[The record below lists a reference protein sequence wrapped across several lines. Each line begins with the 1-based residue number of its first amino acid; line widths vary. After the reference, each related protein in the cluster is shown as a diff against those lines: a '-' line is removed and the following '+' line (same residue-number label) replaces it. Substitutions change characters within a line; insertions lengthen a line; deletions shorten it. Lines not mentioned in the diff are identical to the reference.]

1 VNIGAKIRFL
11 LLILGVC
18 CIITALSLKHSI
30 TKKDLLQ
37 HEAEIL
43 QENLASNERIVYSY
57 LSDVQQVERAKQF
70 HLNEGF
76 ALSYINNYRPK
87 GINVLTYYNS
97 DLKFWSSYKAIPPDP
112 SKIKE
117 GSSFIQFPNGWYEVI
132 KKTQGNY
139 SIIFLI
145 DVKNQ
150 FSIQNRYLKNGI
162 VKSLSPTNSLVL
174 ASFMDEEVFGITN
187 LDGKLLFEVKLNP
200 SYTQGIYAT
209 IQIWLWVVGL
219 FCFALFTNSFCA
231 WLVKKGHLIKATL
244 LLTVFFFVVRITDL
258 EYGWFNHQF
267 NLEIFSPAIYAESFF
282 LPSVGDFLLNVLG
295 LTWVVLFIYTYKDKY
310 KFPAGAS
317 RSRPFG
323 LAFHV
328 IALLLFS
335 GIAFLI
341 NTLFFGLIYNSK
353 INFDITNII
362 NLSWLS
368 WVCIIILCLVWFNV
382 YLIASIVIE
391 LTKQLKVNHKER
403 LLVFFSMFSLYFI
416 YMLFTAF
423 TVFFIA
429 YALFLF
435 IISYNIYIQKNKFTI
450 GVFAAIFFCLAFI
463 SSIKYLKFNDIKE
476 RSSRYVIAQKLQSSD
491 DPKVINSIESL
502 GNGISNDLF
511 IADYFKSPKGNR
523 HLALQN
529 YITKTFLDGYL
540 SPFEHN
546 FYEFNGKDSVSSQRE
561 ENSLRHYQSLVRSGS
576 VKISNFFYRL
586 NDTFG
591 YQNYFG
597 IVPIFDD
604 SHILGTLV
612 VELKSQQY
620 NYSSQFPEI
629 LIDGKL
635 KTDDDYSNYSFAF
648 YNNNRLIKQAGKYTY
663 KLANNEFKGKF
674 GEPVFVNEP
683 RQGYSHLIYTAS
695 SSKII
700 VISKEKVTYI
710 VRLAALSFF
719 FLVFIIFSAALY
731 VLIWLLKNIDESWG
745 GWFNIN
751 RSLMINANKILYKT
765 RIQLSIVL
773 SVVATL
779 LIVGWST
786 FFYIRDE
793 YRKQQDDFIREKI
806 RKVEMSY
813 EKQIFATGIP
823 KNTDQAIVNFNQFAD
838 INSAYLNLFD
848 VNGDLL
854 FTSLPKMYDY
864 GIIGERMGA
873 KAFIYLKQL
882 QRSEYT
888 NPTEAIGEFIYSS
901 AYAPIRNAQ
910 NQTVAYIGLPYYG
923 NEADY
928 QSKIGLFINTLI
940 NIYALVFVAIG
951 VLAVFLANQITSPLT
966 FIQES
971 IRKTKLG
978 QKNQP
983 IVWSRHDEIGSLIK
997 EYNKMIAAL
1006 EDSAVKLAKSERE
1019 SAWREMAKQ
1028 VAHEIKNPLTPLKL
1042 GVQLLEKS
1050 WKEKDPNFELK
1061 FERFYKSF
1069 IEQIDSLATIASEFS
1084 NFAKMPDTKLEQLLL
1099 IPIIAQSRDVFV
1111 NSTGAEIYI
1120 SNLTNKEVLI
1130 LGDKDQLLRSFNNL
1144 LKNAI
1149 EATSTRDKCL
1159 VYVKITNDTD
1169 YVFVEVEDNGKGI
1182 DLDLQEK
1189 IFVPNFTTKSSGTG
1203 LGLAFVKQAV
1213 ENAGGSINFK
1223 SSADTGTVFYLSF
1236 PLMPH

>member
-1 VNIGAKIRFL
+1 MNIGAKIRFL
-11 LLILGVC
+11 LLILAIC
-18 CIITALSLKHSI
+18 CIGTAVSLKHFT
-30 TKKDLLQ
+30 TKKDLLR
-37 HEAEIL
+37 HEAGLL
-43 QENLASNERIVYSY
+43 QDNLAASERVVYNF
-57 LSDVQQVERAKQF
+57 LADMQQLERAKQF

-76 ALSYINNYRPK
+76 ALNFITTIRPQ
-87 GINVLTYYNS
+87 GINVLTY
-97 DLKFWSSYKAIPPDP
+97 DGGVLKFWSSFKAIPSDP
-112 SKIKE
+112 GGLKE
-117 GSSFIQFPNGWYEVI
+117 GSSFVQFPNGWYEVI

-145 DVKNQ
+145 DVKSQ

-162 VKSLSPTNSLVL
+162 VSRLSSSSALSLAT
-174 ASFMDEEVFGITN
+174 FTDEDVFGISN
-187 LDGKLLFEVKLNP
+187 LDGKLLFEVKLNAN
-200 SYTQGIYAT
+200 YTQGVYAS
-209 IQIWLWVVGL
+209 IQVWLWVIGL
-219 FCFALFTNSFCA
+219 FCFSLFVNSFCA
-231 WLVKKGHLIKATL
+231 WLMKKGEVFKATAL
-244 LLTVFFFVVRITDL
+244 ILIFFLAIRITDL
-258 EYGWFNHQF
+258 EFGWFNHQF
-267 NLEIFSPAIYAESFF
+267 SLQIFNPSIYAESFF
-282 LPSVGDFLLNVLG
+282 LPSLGDFLLNVLA
-295 LTWVVLFIYTYKDKY
+295 LTWVVLFIYTNRDRYR
-310 KFPAGAS
+310 FPAWISSSKIA
-317 RSRPFG
+317 G
-323 LAFHV
+323 LFVHLMM
-328 IALLLFS
+328 LLILA
-335 GIAFLI
+335 GIGFLI
-341 NTLFFGLIYNSK
+341 NEVFFGLIYNSK

-368 WVCIIILCLVWFNV
+368 WTCIVLLCLVWFNV
-382 YLIASIVIE
+382 YLLASIFIA
-391 LTKQLKVNHKER
+391 LTHQLRVSQKER
-403 LLVFFSMFSLYFI
+403 LVLFLSLFVMYFI
-416 YMLFTAF
+416 YMLSTDF
-423 TVFFIA
+423 TVFFVV

-435 IISYNIYIQKNKFTI
+435 IISYNIYIQHTRFSI
-450 GVFAAIFFCLAFI
+450 GIFASIFFCLAFI

-476 RSSRYVIAQKLQSSD
+476 RNSRYVIAQKLQYSD
-491 DPKVINSIESL
+491 DPKVINSIQSL

-511 IADYFKSPKGNR
+511 ITDYFKSSRFNR

-529 YITKTFLDGYL
+529 YITKTYLDGYL

-546 FYEFNGKDSVSSQRE
+546 FYEFNVRDSIHVNGN
-561 ENSLRHYQSLVRSGS
+561 ENSLEHYQNLVRSGS
-576 VKISNFFYRL
+576 VKISNYFYRL

-597 IVPIFDD
+597 LIPVFDD
-604 SHILGTLV
+604 GHMLGTLV
-612 VELKSQQY
+612 IELKSQQY

-635 KTDDDYSNYSFAF
+635 KSEDDYSNYSFAF
-648 YNNNRLIKQAGKYTY
+648 YNGNKLIKQAGKYTY
-663 KLANNEFKGKF
+663 KLANTEFKGKF
-674 GEPVFVNEP
+674 GQPVFINDA
-683 RQGYSHLIYTAS
+683 RLGYSHLIYSAS
-695 SSKII
+695 NSKII
-700 VISKEKVTYI
+700 VISKEKVNYI

-731 VLIWLLKNIDESWG
+731 VMIWLLKNLDQSWG

-793 YRKQQDDFIREKI
+793 YRKQQEDFIREKI
-806 RKVEMSY
+806 RKVQISY
-813 EKQIFATGIP
+813 EKQIFSTGIP
-823 KNTDQAIVNFNQFAD
+823 KVTDQAIVNFNQFAD
-838 INSAYLNLFD
+838 INSAYLNLYD
-848 VNGDLL
+848 TNGSLL
-854 FTSLPKMYDY
+854 FTSLPKMFDY
-864 GIIGERMGA
+864 GIIGTKMGPTA
-873 KAFIYLKQL
+873 YIYLRQL
-882 QRSEYT
+882 QRSDYS
-888 NPTEAIGEFIYSS
+888 NPSEVIGDFIYSS

-978 QKNQP
+978 QKNKP
-983 IVWSRHDEIGSLIK
+983 ILWSRHDEIGSLIK

-1069 IEQIDSLATIASEFS
+1069 IEQIDSLAKIASDFS
-1084 NFAKMPDTKLEQLLL
+1084 NFAKMPDTKLEEVMLLPV
-1099 IPIIAQSRDVFV
+1099 IEQSKSIFEDNPDV
-1111 NSTGAEIYI
+1111 EIYV
-1120 SNLTNKEVLI
+1120 SNLTNREVVI
-1130 LGDKDQLLRSFNNL
+1130 LGDKDQLVRSFNNL

-1149 EATSTRDKCL
+1149 EACAMKSKCL
-1159 VYVKITNDTD
+1159 VYVRITNDSD
-1169 YVFVEVEDNGKGI
+1169 YVWVELEDNGKGI
-1182 DLDLQEK
+1182 DEDLQEK
-1189 IFVPNFTTKSSGTG
+1189 IFVPNFTTTSSGTG

-1213 ENAGGSINFK
+1213 DNAGGSISFK
-1223 SSADTGTVFYLSF
+1223 SDATAGTIFYLSF
-1236 PLMPH
+1236 PLANV

>member
-11 LLILGVC
+11 LLILGAC
-18 CIITALSLKHSI
+18 CIVTALSLKHSI

-37 HEAEIL
+37 HEAGIL
-43 QENLASNERIVYSY
+43 QEKLALNERIVYSY
-57 LSDVQQVERAKQF
+57 LADLKKVEHAKQF
-70 HLNEGF
+70 HLNEVY
-76 ALSYINNYRPK
+76 ALNYINNYRTK
-87 GINVLTYYNS
+87 GINILTYENS
-97 DLKFWSSYKAIPPDP
+97 VLRFWSSYKAIPSDP

-139 SIIFLI
+139 TLIFLL

-150 FSIQNRYLKNGI
+150 YSIQNRYLSNGI
-162 VKSLSPTNSLVL
+162 VKGMSSKNSLVL

-200 SYTQGIYAT
+200 NYTQGIYAAM
-209 IQIWLWVVGL
+209 QVWLWVIGL
-219 FCFALFTNSFCA
+219 FCFALFTNSCCA
-231 WLVKKGHLIKATL
+231 WLAKRGHLIKATL
-244 LLTVFFFVVRITDL
+244 LLALFFFAFRITDL

-267 NLEIFSPAIYAESFF
+267 NLAIFSPAIYAESFF
-282 LPSVGDFLLNVLG
+282 LPSVGDFLLNVLA
-295 LTWVVLFIYTYKDKY
+295 LTWVILFIYTYRERY
-310 KFPAGAS
+310 RFPNWMTG
-317 RSRPFG
+317 SRPLG
-323 LAFHV
+323 LAFHLLA
-328 IALLLFS
+328 ILLFS

-341 NTLFFGLIYNSK
+341 NTVFFGLIYNSK

-391 LTKQLKVNHKER
+391 LTKQLKVSHKER
-403 LLVFFSMFSLYFI
+403 LILFLSLFALYFVF
-416 YMLFTAF
+416 MMSTAF

-435 IISYNIYIQKNKFTI
+435 IISYNIYIQRNKFSI

-476 RSSRYVIAQKLQSSD
+476 RSNRYVIAQKLQSSD
-491 DPKVINSIESL
+491 DPKVLNSIESL

-511 IADYFKSPKGNR
+511 IADYFKSPKSNR

-546 FYEFNGKDSVSSQRE
+546 FYEFNIKDAVPAQGGD
-561 ENSLRHYQSLVRSGS
+561 NSLAHYQNLVRSGS

-604 SHILGTLV
+604 SHIIGTLV

-620 NYSSQFPEI
+620 NYSSQFPEL

-635 KTDDDYSNYSFAF
+635 KNEDDYSNYSFAF
-648 YNNNRLIKQAGKYTY
+648 YNNNKLIKQSGKYTY

-683 RQGYSHLIYTAS
+683 KLGYSHLIYTAS
-695 SSKII
+695 NSKII

-719 FLVFIIFSAALY
+719 FLVFILFSAALY
-731 VLIWLLKNIDESWG
+731 VVIWLLKNIDESWG

-793 YRKQQDDFIREKI
+793 YRKQQEDFIRERI
-806 RKVEMSY
+806 RKVQLSY
-813 EKQIFATGIP
+813 ERQIFATGIP
-823 KNTDQAIVNFNQFAD
+823 KNTDQAIMNFNQFAD

-848 VNGDLL
+848 VNGNLL
-854 FTSLPKMYDY
+854 FTSLPKLYDY
-864 GIIGERMGA
+864 GIVGTKMGA
-873 KAFIYLKQL
+873 KAMIYLKLL

-888 NPTEAIGEFIYSS
+888 NPTEAIGEFTYSA

-928 QSKIGLFINTLI
+928 QAKIGLFINTLI

-983 IVWSRHDEIGSLIK
+983 IIWSRHDEIGSLIK
-997 EYNKMIAAL
+997 EYNKMISAL

-1061 FERFYKSF
+1061 FQRFYKSF
-1069 IEQIDSLATIASEFS
+1069 VEQIDSLATIASEFS

-1099 IPIIAQSRDVFV
+1099 VPIIEQSRNVFV
-1111 NSTGAEIYI
+1111 NTSGAEIYI
-1120 SNLTNKEVLI
+1120 SNLTSKETLI

-1149 EATSTRDKCL
+1149 EATSGKDKCL
-1159 VYVKITNDTD
+1159 VHLKISNDSD
-1169 YVFVEVEDNGKGI
+1169 FVFVEVVDNGKGI
-1182 DLDLQEK
+1182 DPDLQEK

-1213 ENAGGSINFK
+1213 ENAGGSISFK
-1223 SSADTGTVFYLSF
+1223 SSAATGTVFYLSF
-1236 PLMPH
+1236 PLV

>member
-11 LLILGVC
+11 LLILGIC
-18 CIITALSLKHSI
+18 CIVTALSLKHSI
-30 TKKDLLQ
+30 TKKDLLE
-37 HEAEIL
+37 HEAGIL
-43 QENLASNERIVYSY
+43 QQSLASNERLIYNF
-57 LSDVQQVERAKQF
+57 LGDLQQLERAKQY
-70 HLNEGF
+70 HLNENY
-76 ALSYINNYRPK
+76 ALDFINSIRPK
-87 GINVLTYYNS
+87 KINVLTYENGA
-97 DLKFWSSYKAIPPDP
+97 LKFWSSYKAVPANPE
-112 SKIKE
+112 KIKE

-132 KKTQGNY
+132 KKTHGNY

-145 DVKNQ
+145 DIKNQ
-150 FSIQNRYLKNGI
+150 FSIQNRFLKNGI
-162 VKSLSPTNSLVL
+162 VANLSSANSLSL
-174 ASFMDEEVFGITN
+174 ASFMDEEVHGITN

-200 SYTQGIYAT
+200 TYTKGVYAT
-209 IQIWLWVVGL
+209 IQIWLWVIGM
-219 FCFALFTNSFCA
+219 FCVALFTNSLCA
-231 WLVKKGHLIKATL
+231 WMVKNGHLFKGTL
-244 LLTVFFFVVRITDL
+244 SLILFFVILRLTDL
-258 EYGWFNHQF
+258 QYGWFNHQF
-267 NLEIFSPAIYAESFF
+267 NLEIFSPSIYGESFF
-282 LPSVGDFLLNVLG
+282 LPSLGDFLLNVLA
-295 LTWVVLFIYTYKDKY
+295 LTWIVLFVYTYREKY
-310 KFPAGAS
+310 RFPVSLNQHKGFS
-317 RSRPFG
+317 
-323 LAFHV
+323 LAIH
-328 IALLLFS
+328 LLFVLVFS
-335 GIAFLI
+335 GIGFLI
-341 NTLFFGLIYNSK
+341 NDVFFGLIYNSK

-368 WVCIIILCLVWFNV
+368 WVCIIILCLVWFNI
-382 YLIASIVIE
+382 YLLANIVIS
-391 LTKQLKVNHKER
+391 LTKPMVVTNKER
-403 LLVFFSMFSLYFI
+403 LLLFFTLFCMYFI
-416 YMLFTAF
+416 YMLATAF
-423 TVFFIA
+423 TAFFIA

-435 IISYNIYIQKNKFTI
+435 IVCYNVYVQHNKFSI
-450 GVFAAIFFCLAFI
+450 GAFAAIFFCLAFV
-463 SSIKYLKFNDIKE
+463 SSVKYLKFNDIKE
-476 RSSRYVIAQKLQSSD
+476 RNNRYMIAEKLQSSD
-491 DPKVINSIESL
+491 DPKVINSIENL

-511 IADYFKSPKGNR
+511 ITDYFKSAQSDR

-529 YITKTFLDGYL
+529 YINKTFLDGYL

-546 FYEFNGKDSVSSQRE
+546 FYEFAAGDTVSGNTE
-561 ENSLRHYQSLVRSGS
+561 KSLQHYQSLVKSGS
-576 VKISNFFYRL
+576 VKVSNFFYRL

-597 IVPIFDD
+597 IIPIFDEN
-604 SHILGTLV
+604 HILGTLV
-612 VELKSQQY
+612 IELKSQQY
-620 NYSSQFPEI
+620 NYNSQFPEI
-629 LIDGKL
+629 LIDGKV
-635 KTDDDYSNYSFAF
+635 KSDDDYSNYSFAF
-648 YNNNRLIKQAGKYTY
+648 YNNNKLIKQEGKYTY
-663 KLANNEFKGKF
+663 KLANTEFKGKH
-674 GEPVFVNEP
+674 GEAVILNEP
-683 RQGYSHLIYTAS
+683 KLGYSHLIYTAS
-695 SSKII
+695 ASKII
-700 VISKEKVTYI
+700 VISKEKVSYI

-719 FLVFIIFSAALY
+719 FLVFIIFSSALY
-731 VLIWLLKNIDESWG
+731 LVIWLLKNIDESWG

-806 RKVEMSY
+806 RKVQLSY
-813 EKQIFATGIP
+813 ENQIFNTGIP
-823 KNTDQAIVNFNQFAD
+823 KNSDQAIVNFNQFAD
-838 INSAYLNLFD
+838 INSAYLNLYD
-848 VNGDLL
+848 VNGNLL

-864 GIIGERMGA
+864 GIIGTKMGSRA
-873 KAFIYLKQL
+873 YIYLKQL

-888 NPTEAIGEFIYSS
+888 NPIETIGEFTYSS

-910 NQTVAYIGLPYYG
+910 NQTVAYINLPYYG

-928 QSKIGLFINTLI
+928 QNKIGLFINTLI

-951 VLAVFLANQITSPLT
+951 ILAVFLANQITSPLT

-1050 WKEKDPNFELK
+1050 WREKDPNFELK

-1084 NFAKMPDTKLEQLLL
+1084 NFAKMPDTKLEKLSL
-1099 IPIIAQSRDVFV
+1099 IPIVEQSMFAFSDAANV
-1111 NSTGAEIYI
+1111 EIYL
-1120 SNLTNKEVLI
+1120 SNLTNKDVFV

-1144 LKNAI
+1144 LKNSI
-1149 EATSTRDKCL
+1149 EATPSHTRCL
-1159 VYVKITNDTD
+1159 VYIKLTNDSD
-1169 YVFVEVEDNGKGI
+1169 YVWVEVEDNGKGI
-1182 DLDLQEK
+1182 DKDLQEK
-1189 IFVPNFTTKSSGTG
+1189 IFVPNFNTTSSGTG

-1213 ENAGGSINFK
+1213 ENAGGTVKFN
-1223 SSADTGTVFYLSF
+1223 SSPDSGTTFYLSF
-1236 PLMPH
+1236 PLA

>member
-11 LLILGVC
+11 LLILGIC
-18 CIITALSLKHSI
+18 CIATALSLKHYV

-37 HEAEIL
+37 HEAGIL
-43 QENLASNERIVYSY
+43 QKNLAANERIVNNF
-57 LSDVQQVERAKQF
+57 LTDPQQVERAKQF
-70 HLNEGF
+70 HFNEGL
-76 ALSYINNYRPK
+76 ALNYINTIAPK
-87 GINVLTYYNS
+87 GINILTYEGPT
-97 DLKFWSSYKAIPPDP
+97 LRFWSSYKAIPPNP
-112 SKIKE
+112 EKIRE
-117 GSSFIQFPNGWYEVI
+117 GSSFVQFPNGWYEVI

-139 SIIFLI
+139 SLLFLI

-162 VKSLSPTNSLVL
+162 VKSLSSTGALSL
-174 ASFMDEEVFGITN
+174 AFFMDEDVFGITN
-187 LDGKLLFEVKLNP
+187 LNGQLLFEVKLNP
-200 SYTQGIYAT
+200 NYTQGIYAT
-209 IQIWLWVVGL
+209 IQFWLWVVGL
-219 FCFALFTNSFCA
+219 FCFALFINSCCA
-231 WLVKKGHLIKATL
+231 WLAKRNHLGKATL
-244 LLTVFFFVVRITDL
+244 LILCFFLIVRITDL
-258 EYGWFNHQF
+258 QYGWFNHQF
-267 NLEIFSPAIYAESFF
+267 TLEIFSPSIYAESFF
-282 LPSVGDFLLNVLG
+282 MPSLGDFLLNVLSI
-295 LTWVVLFIYTYKDKY
+295 TWVVLFVYTYKDKY
-310 KFPAGAS
+310 RLPGMITRSKLAG
-317 RSRPFG
+317 
-323 LAFHV
+323 LVFHFLLV
-328 IALLLFS
+328 LLFS
-335 GIAFLI
+335 GLAFLI
-341 NTLFFGLIYNSK
+341 NDVFFGLIYNSK
-353 INFDITNII
+353 LNFDITNVI

-382 YLIASIVIE
+382 YLIACISIQ
-391 LTKQLKVNHKER
+391 LTTQLKVKHKDR
-403 LLVFFSMFSLYFI
+403 LILFVSVFALYFI

-435 IISYNIYIQKNKFTI
+435 IISYNIYVQKNKFSV

-476 RSSRYVIAQKLQSSD
+476 RNNRYVIAQKLQSSD

-511 IADYFKSPKGNR
+511 ITDYFKSPSSNR

-529 YITKTFLDGYL
+529 YISKTFLDGYL

-546 FYEFNGKDSVSSQRE
+546 FYEFNAKDSISNGG
-561 ENSLRHYQSLVRSGS
+561 ENSLLHYQELVRSGS
-576 VKISNFFYRL
+576 VKISSFFYRL

-597 IVPIFDD
+597 IIPIFDD

-612 VELKSQQY
+612 IELKSQQY

-635 KTDDDYSNYSFAF
+635 KNDEDYSNYSFAF
-648 YNNNRLIKQAGKYTY
+648 YNNNKLIKQSGKYTY
-663 KLANNEFKGKF
+663 KLANTDFKGKF
-674 GEPVFVNEP
+674 GEPVFMNEP
-683 RQGYSHLIYTAS
+683 RLGYSHLIYTAS
-695 SSKII
+695 NSKII

-719 FLVFIIFSAALY
+719 FLVFIIFSTALY
-731 VLIWLLKNIDESWG
+731 VVIWLLKNIDESWG

-793 YRKQQDDFIREKI
+793 YRKQQEDFIREKV
-806 RKVEMSY
+806 RKVQVSY
-813 EKQIFATGIP
+813 ERQIFATGIP
-823 KNTDQAIVNFNQFAD
+823 KSTDQAIVNFNQFAD
-838 INSAYLNLFD
+838 INSAYLNLFS

-864 GIIGERMGA
+864 GIIGTKMGSTA
-873 KAFIYLKQL
+873 YIYLKQL
-882 QRSEYT
+882 QRSEYSDPSET
-888 NPTEAIGEFIYSS
+888 LGDFSYSS
-901 AYAPIRNAQ
+901 AYAPIRNSQ

-928 QSKIGLFINTLI
+928 QAKIGLFINTLI

-978 QKNQP
+978 QRNQP

-1069 IEQIDSLATIASEFS
+1069 VEQIDSLATIASEFS

-1099 IPIIAQSRDVFV
+1099 IPIIEQSRNVFV
-1111 NSTGAEIYI
+1111 NTVNAEIYI
-1120 SNLTNKEVLI
+1120 SNLTNKEVLV

-1149 EATSTRDKCL
+1149 EASSMKDKCL
-1159 VYVKITNDTD
+1159 VYIKITNDSD
-1169 YVFVEVEDNGKGI
+1169 YVWVEVEDNGKGI

-1213 ENAGGSINFK
+1213 DNAGGSIHFK
-1223 SSADTGTVFYLSF
+1223 SSAETGTVFYLSF
-1236 PLMPH
+1236 PLAQR